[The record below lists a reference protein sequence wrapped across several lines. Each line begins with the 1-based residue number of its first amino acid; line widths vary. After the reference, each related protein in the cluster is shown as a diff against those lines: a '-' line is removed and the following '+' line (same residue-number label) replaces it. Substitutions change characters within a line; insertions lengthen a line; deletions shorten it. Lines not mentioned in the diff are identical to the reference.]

1 MMINKKGTNST
12 YGLPTIGFIGSSGFQ
27 FFHLAWL
34 GIAEVAREN
43 NINAINFVGQ
53 YLQDTRDFNAQA
65 NIIYEMVDNEQLDG
79 LIIQNIN
86 CNLLNDDETQKFYDR
101 YKPLPI
107 VSLGRKPMKGVIS
120 CIGSTGYSGMYE
132 LFVHL
137 VKIHGYRRIGFIKGI
152 SNYAPHEERY
162 KAYVDVLAEYNLP
175 FEQARV
181 VVPRN
186 IVELEKSRW
195 GNVAICRLLDEQN
208 ADIDVL
214 VTNDDGYV
222 PEILSELEKRG
233 IRVPED
239 IALAC
244 FGDCEMNYCQN
255 PPLTAVPVPIYE
267 MGRQSAL
274 TLLAALEGKKGIDRK
289 IDVPS
294 NQLIV
299 RQSCGCLEANLTQVV
314 AGKLKRKDILKS
326 FKANVNRYR
335 KTIISE
341 IIHAAGNSVN
351 GLNSNWA
358 EKLLDNFITDITKA
372 KDKVKTNLFLSIL
385 NKILHEALSAR
396 GNIDEWSQ
404 VLTTMRRQ
412 LLPCFTIN
420 NSDTIIRN
428 RAENLWM
435 QSQVMVGNINLWKQA
450 NKKLHADQQKQ
461 ISDDINISLATAFEL
476 YCLVD
481 ILAKNLPRLGILQG
495 YLSLYENPGAYKYPQ
510 SAPEW
515 SRLVMSYDKNRPV
528 ESLRQG
534 LGASGHRFLTRK
546 LLPEN
551 VLPQQRTYTL
561 VVLGLYFHKKQI
573 GTLILQG
580 DHKDIYLYDSLRAQI
595 SSALE
600 VSLLMKQ
607 SNLYNNQKKAMLQA
621 NKANKAKT
629 QFFQN
634 MSHELRTPLNA
645 ITGVNYLLEKTK
657 LNSTQKDYIK
667 IIQYSAQNM
676 LSNINDILD
685 FSKIEVGKISIESDS
700 FNLLDMIKGLHDIL
714 SIKAHEKGLLL
725 NYSVPND
732 IPVMLIGDQFRM
744 EQILMNLVN
753 NGIKFT
759 ETGEIHIDVSCI
771 SKMKDKVILKFSVKD
786 TGIGLKKSQISKL
799 FKPFVQADV
808 STTRKFGGTG
818 LGLSICKGLI
828 ELLGGKIGITSRVNK
843 GSTFFF
849 TLPFEI
855 NKGVQF
861 KSNKAKLSKEEIQSI
876 NGINILIV
884 DDNKINQQI
893 AKEILERI
901 HVNCMIKENGR
912 DAVNY
917 LLNSK
922 NSIQLILMDLQM
934 PVMGGIEAASKI
946 RKIPEYKK
954 IPIIALTADIM
965 PESKKRVFEVG
976 MNDYLIKPFLPD
988 VLYKKVFQWTGLKS
1002 SETNKIPSHD
1012 IQRIDFSLLN
1022 SEIDIE
1028 KGLRFTS
1035 NNEQLYKKL
1044 LIDFHK
1050 NYWPFLK
1057 IYSRNIENNYRQAVA
1072 KQLHTLKGAS
1082 GTLGMTKL
1090 QLTAEKLEN
1099 LVKTGNNGKK
1109 YDKLYVSLEKKLT
1122 LIITTLSEFKNKY
1135 QKIPDKK
1142 PDKKNLSENEKIK
1155 ALENLKQLVENFDT
1169 GAKCALNN
1177 LKGSSKKFMHKD
1189 DMDKLE
1195 SLINK
1200 YDYSNALD
1208 MINNVIS
1215 NMTNRH

>member
-1 MMINKKGTNST
+1 
-12 YGLPTIGFIGSSGFQ
+12 
-27 FFHLAWL
+27 
-34 GIAEVAREN
+34 
-43 NINAINFVGQ
+43 
-53 YLQDTRDFNAQA
+53 
-65 NIIYEMVDNEQLDG
+65 
-79 LIIQNIN
+79 
-86 CNLLNDDETQKFYDR
+86 
-101 YKPLPI
+101 
-107 VSLGRKPMKGVIS
+107 
-120 CIGSTGYSGMYE
+120 
-132 LFVHL
+132 
-137 VKIHGYRRIGFIKGI
+137 
-152 SNYAPHEERY
+152 
-162 KAYVDVLAEYNLP
+162 
-175 FEQARV
+175 
-181 VVPRN
+181 
-186 IVELEKSRW
+186 
-195 GNVAICRLLDEQN
+195 
-208 ADIDVL
+208 
-214 VTNDDGYV
+214 
-222 PEILSELEKRG
+222 
-233 IRVPED
+233 
-239 IALAC
+239 
-244 FGDCEMNYCQN
+244 
-255 PPLTAVPVPIYE
+255 
-267 MGRQSAL
+267 
-274 TLLAALEGKKGIDRK
+274 
-289 IDVPS
+289 
-294 NQLIV
+294 
-299 RQSCGCLEANLTQVV
+299 
-314 AGKLKRKDILKS
+314 
-326 FKANVNRYR
+326 
-335 KTIISE
+335 
-341 IIHAAGNSVN
+341 
-351 GLNSNWA
+351 
-358 EKLLDNFITDITKA
+358 
-372 KDKVKTNLFLSIL
+372 
-385 NKILHEALSAR
+385 
-396 GNIDEWSQ
+396 
-404 VLTTMRRQ
+404 
-412 LLPCFTIN
+412 
-420 NSDTIIRN
+420 
-428 RAENLWM
+428 
-435 QSQVMVGNINLWKQA
+435 
-450 NKKLHADQQKQ
+450 
-461 ISDDINISLATAFEL
+461 
-476 YCLVD
+476 
-481 ILAKNLPRLGILQG
+481 
-495 YLSLYENPGAYKYPQ
+495 
-510 SAPEW
+510 
-515 SRLVMSYDKNRPV
+515 
-528 ESLRQG
+528 
-534 LGASGHRFLTRK
+534 
-546 LLPEN
+546 
-551 VLPQQRTYTL
+551 
-561 VVLGLYFHKKQI
+561 
-573 GTLILQG
+573 
-580 DHKDIYLYDSLRAQI
+580 
-595 SSALE
+595 
-600 VSLLMKQ
+600 
-607 SNLYNNQKKAMLQA
+607 
-621 NKANKAKT
+621 
-629 QFFQN
+629 
-634 MSHELRTPLNA
+634 
-645 ITGVNYLLEKTK
+645 
-657 LNSTQKDYIK
+657 
-667 IIQYSAQNM
+667 
-676 LSNINDILD
+676 
-685 FSKIEVGKISIESDS
+685 
-700 FNLLDMIKGLHDIL
+700 
-714 SIKAHEKGLLL
+714 
-725 NYSVPND
+725 
-732 IPVMLIGDQFRM
+732 
-744 EQILMNLVN
+744 
-753 NGIKFT
+753 
-759 ETGEIHIDVSCI
+759 
-771 SKMKDKVILKFSVKD
+771 
-786 TGIGLKKSQISKL
+786 
-799 FKPFVQADV
+799 
-808 STTRKFGGTG
+808 
-818 LGLSICKGLI
+818 LI
-828 ELLGGKIGITSRVNK
+828 ELLGGKIGITSRINK

-855 NKGVQF
+855 NKGVPF

-884 DDNKINQQI
+884 DDNKINQQV